1 MVRWHFSSFLLICC
15 LTTLSGEAL
24 ILPKEAR
31 KLTPVQQ
38 QYEYL
43 LIAFR
48 QSLGEQKRPTQQ
60 LTDVTTDQKD
70 SLSTPF
76 SLSLPTQ
83 TEMALEL
90 MSQLDTP
97 SYALEKRAL
106 FEPDTWQSLRLID
119 QEPSVLSGIAPEM
132 QTLLGKIFLARLLTT
147 PIIDVQ
153 RIQSRQ
159 IAIQALCENPS
170 VLTDIINICA
180 SIKQVQ
186 EQLLGLTSKEHP
198 LYDKGLRIYQHE
210 FFFRSFGPRGNQ
222 GWNRVA
228 KMFGDIWYGA
238 GIIALPMLNIKGILG
253 YSHTSKEEIESKFNV
268 DHRVVGAT
276 LAVLLAYNAGIQLPG
291 IVAWIRARFKAM
303 NYFYDALLPLKVFF
317 TATERLKEHFDQNP
331 ALQCLSDEIDI
342 TLTIDHPKVKKLR
355 DIIMGTAFNSRTSA
369 HVLGGDLILII
380 DLLRNCRK
388 SILKG
393 IGLVG
398 AFDAYSS
405 LASWY
410 LKSRDSK
417 EKPLCFT
424 TFVEGADRPLLD
436 IQNFWHV
443 LSREKPVLNSIKL
456 GDKNPQNAIITGIFE
471 SGKST
476 VLQSI
481 ALNVLCAQSIGIGL
495 ARSYTATAY
504 SSINI
509 YANIKDDLANDRSL
523 FKTELYRA
531 LQLFNHIK
539 QMPAGHFSFTIADAT
554 FTGTEAGAGQAA
566 AYAVARYLG
575 ELPNSIALHATNFL
589 SLSILGRQNSLQF
602 SNYIL
607 PSAFDG
613 KTVQTYTLTPGVQS
627 PQLSTT
633 IFKEEKLPS
642 AMIAEMEA
650 QLASIGI

>member
-1 MVRWHFSSFLLICC
+1 MISWYLSSFLLICC
-15 LTTLSGEAL
+15 LATLSGETL
-24 ILPKEAR
+24 ILPKEAHQ
-31 KLTPVQQ
+31 LTPVQQ

-48 QSLGEQKRPTQQ
+48 QSLGEEKRPAQQ
-60 LTDVTTDQKD
+60 LTVEATDQKD
-70 SLSTPF
+70 KLSTTL

-97 SYALEKRAL
+97 TYALENRAL
-106 FEPDTWQSLRLID
+106 FEPATWQSLRLID

-153 RIQSRQ
+153 RIQTRQ
-159 IAIQALCENPS
+159 AAIQALCENPS
-170 VLTDIINICA
+170 VLADIISICGT
-180 SIKQVQ
+180 IKQIQ

-210 FFFRSFGPRGNQ
+210 FFFRSFGPRGNKR
-222 GWNRVA
+222 WNRVA

-253 YSHTSKEEIESKFNV
+253 YAHTSKEEIESKFNV
-268 DHRVVGAT
+268 DHRVVAAT
-276 LAVLLAYNAGIQLPG
+276 LATLIAYNAGIQLPG
-291 IVAWIRARFKAM
+291 FIAWIRARFKAM
-303 NYFYDALLPLKVFF
+303 NYFYDALTPLKVFF
-317 TATERLKEHFDQNP
+317 TATQRLKEYFDQNP
-331 ALQCLSDEIDI
+331 ALQCLGDEIDI
-342 TLTIDHPKVKKLR
+342 TLTINHPQVKKLR
-355 DIIMGTAFNSRTSA
+355 DIVMGKAFNSRTSA
-369 HVLGGDLILII
+369 HILGGDLILII
-380 DLLRNCRK
+380 DLLRNCHK

-393 IGLVG
+393 IGIVG

-410 LKSRDSK
+410 LKSQNSE
-417 EKPLCFT
+417 EKPLCFA
-424 TFVEGADRPLLD
+424 TFVEGTGRPVLE

-443 LSREKPVLNSIKL
+443 LSRGTPVLNSIKL
-456 GDKNPQNAIITGIFE
+456 GENNPQNAIITGIFE

-495 ARSYTATAY
+495 ARSYTATPY

-531 LQLFNHIK
+531 LQLLVHIK
-539 QMPAGHFSFTIADAT
+539 QMPSGHFSFTIADAT
-554 FTGTEAGAGQAA
+554 FTGTEADAGQAA
-566 AYAVARYLG
+566 AYAVTRYLG
-575 ELPNSIALHATNFL
+575 ELP
-589 SLSILGRQNSLQF
+589 
-602 SNYIL
+602 
-607 PSAFDG
+607 
-613 KTVQTYTLTPGVQS
+613 
-627 PQLSTT
+627 
-633 IFKEEKLPS
+633 
-642 AMIAEMEA
+642 
-650 QLASIGI
+650 